1 MKVPGN
7 NLYSLEYVEDVVSQ
21 DIPSLS
27 KSARALILKA
37 IEERL
42 MVDPISFGKPLRYTL
57 KGYRRL
63 RVGRYR
69 IVYKI
74 DDKRRTVI
82 INAIDHRKDVY
93 TN

>member
-1 MKVPGN
+1 MQMPGN
-7 NLYSLEYVEDVVSQ
+7 NLYSVKYVEDVVSR

-27 KSARALILKA
+27 KSAKTLILKA

-42 MVDPISFGKPLRYTL
+42 MIDPVSFGKPLRYTL

-74 DDKRRTVI
+74 DEKKRTVI
-82 INAIDHRKDVY
+82 INAIDHRKDAY
-93 TN
+93 T

>member
-1 MKVPGN
+1 MPGN
-7 NLYSLEYVEDVVSQ
+7 SLYSVEYVEDVVSR
-21 DIPSLS
+21 DILSLS
-27 KSARALILKA
+27 KSAKMLILKA

-74 DDKRRTVI
+74 DEKRRTVI
-82 INAIDHRKDVY
+82 VNAIDHRKDVY
-93 TN
+93 EN

>member
-1 MKVPGN
+1 MKMPGN
-7 NLYSLEYVEDVVSQ
+7 SLYSVEYVEDVVSR
-21 DIPSLS
+21 DILSLS
-27 KSARALILKA
+27 KSAKMLILKA

-74 DDKRRTVI
+74 DEKRRTVI
-82 INAIDHRKDVY
+82 VNAIDHRKDVY
-93 TN
+93 EN

>member
-1 MKVPGN
+1 MKTLGN
-7 NLYSLEYVEDVVSQ
+7 NLYSIEYVEDVVSR

-27 KSARALILKA
+27 KSAKTLILKA
-37 IEERL
+37 IKERL

-74 DDKRRTVI
+74 DEKKRIVI

-93 TN
+93 AN

>member
-1 MKVPGN
+1 MKTPGN
-7 NLYSLEYVEDVVSQ
+7 SLYSVEYMEDVVSR

-27 KSARALILKA
+27 KSAKTLILKA

-74 DDKRRTVI
+74 DEKRRTVI
-82 INAIDHRKDVY
+82 VNAIDHRKDAY
-93 TN
+93 AN